1 MDAVEAQGRRPP
13 TVFCAKVVGASA
25 AVVMVVDVGYAQ
37 SEFNYDVSTTFSTD
51 CGYEDPCSFSLGIAE
66 PFDSPKKLFKIYD
79 MMGRETTYKANTLL
93 IYLYDD
99 GSAEKKYTVE

>member
-1 MDAVEAQGRRPP
+1 
-13 TVFCAKVVGASA
+13 
-25 AVVMVVDVGYAQ
+25 MVDDVGYAQ